1 MENILQIG
9 LGERSGDWVTHK
21 ESKPSRKEPH
31 RKRSSAAQA
40 LHLIYGV
47 IAERRIIC
55 HSGRSPSFAWRYRQ
69 NGASYAIAQE
79 DNGAQQRSTNAQL
92 KMAWLEKLPLAPE
105 RRTARMATL
114 PRAPERRIWCETGA
128 VQHGEKEKENII
140 FLLPPGI
147 EPSGFRLITHRF
159 NHSHKR

>member
-92 KMAWLEKLPLAPE
+92 KMAWLENSRWRQNGAQREWQRSRGRQNGASGARLAQSSME
-105 RRTARMATL
+105 RKKKKILFFFSHQESNPVA
-114 PRAPERRIWCETGA
+114 
-128 VQHGEKEKENII
+128 
-140 FLLPPGI
+140 
-147 EPSGFRLITHRF
+147 SG
-159 NHSHKR
+159 S